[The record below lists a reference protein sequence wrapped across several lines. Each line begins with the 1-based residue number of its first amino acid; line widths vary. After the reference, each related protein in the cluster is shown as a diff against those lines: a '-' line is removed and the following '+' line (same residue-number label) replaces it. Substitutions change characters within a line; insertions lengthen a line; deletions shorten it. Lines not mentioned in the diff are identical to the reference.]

1 MSEKGKE
8 GWNTGARHGWWPKTA
23 KRERSPPGSPLSFF
37 FNSLYA
43 SLLTTQFSRDPSPCI
58 GQNGQNGSDLN
69 MSLMGVDMNAEAMT
83 IEVTNRGKSKS
94 VVSFNTP
101 NQFILFRAAG
111 GDAGDGGRG
120 GKGGTGGED
129 T

>member
-1 MSEKGKE
+1 MSL
-8 GWNTGARHGWWPKTA
+8 TGV
-23 KRERSPPGSPLSFF
+23 
-37 FNSLYA
+37 
-43 SLLTTQFSRDPSPCI
+43 
-58 GQNGQNGSDLN
+58 DLN
-69 MSLMGVDMNAEAMT
+69 ADAMS
-83 IEVTNRGKSKS
+83 IEVTDRGKSKS
-94 VVSFNTP
+94 VVSFNTA